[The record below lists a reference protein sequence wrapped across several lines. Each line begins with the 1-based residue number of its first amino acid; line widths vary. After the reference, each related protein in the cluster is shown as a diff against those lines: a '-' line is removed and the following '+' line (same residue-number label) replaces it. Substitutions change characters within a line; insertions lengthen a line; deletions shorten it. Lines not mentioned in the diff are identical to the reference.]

1 MSELYKVKRRL
12 FSDNLRGLPMPRYFF
27 SVDHCLPPHQ
37 AIEELP
43 DDEAARALAI
53 TVAEEFGRNRNV
65 RAQCIIVLNE
75 GGQLI
80 HKAWT
85 SSD

>member
-1 MSELYKVKRRL
+1 
-12 FSDNLRGLPMPRYFF
+12 MPRYFF
-27 SVDHCLPPHQ
+27 SLDHCLPPPQ

-53 TVAEEFGRNRNV
+53 TAAAEIGRNRYG
-65 RAQCIIVLNE
+65 REQECIIVLNE
-75 GGQLI
+75 RGRLI

-85 SSD
+85 SSDRST